1 MLHECPVCQWKPI
14 KGDECP
20 QCKTSLAP
28 LLRVLALPQTYLE
41 QGLRQLDAGQLDEA
55 IASLAAAAAH
65 DHAQRAAACAALGR
79 AYAKKGWH
87 REAVAQFDAAL
98 ALAPTDEETRQAR
111 DAASRALTAR
121 EQEDSQREASLLRAR
136 RWAYLAPVA
145 FLFGLALVP
154 AGQRIFRSPGSAQE
168 RTLAVARAVEQ
179 ELGAAPAG
187 RVVVSAGEDGGIR
200 LAGAVPAELRERVLR
215 AAAEQAGGADVDAA
229 ALATLAPPPPPA
241 ALTYRV
247 RSGDSLWRIARRIYG
262 RSQHWKLLYEHNR
275 ERLPDPRRLTPGQE
289 LLLPPNP
296 EAARR

>member
-41 QGLRQLDAGQLDEA
+41 QGLRQLEAGQLDDA
-55 IASLAAAAAH
+55 IASLAVAAAH

-79 AYAKKGWH
+79 AYAQKGWH
-87 REAVAQFDAAL
+87 REAVAEFDRALQFDPANDSA
-98 ALAPTDEETRQAR
+98 RQAR
-111 DAASRALTAR
+111 EDSAREMRLR
-121 EQEDSQREASLLRAR
+121 EQEESQRRVRAR
-136 RWAYLAPVA
+136 RWAYAAPAAFVLGLLAFA
-145 FLFGLALVP
+145 
-154 AGQRIFRSPGSAQE
+154 AGQRIFSSSSTTPEAAA
-168 RTLAVARAVEQ
+168 AVARALESEMGSAQASRV
-179 ELGAAPAG
+179 LLSVAA
-187 RVVVSAGEDGGIR
+187 DGKVR
-200 LAGAVPAELRERVLR
+200 LSGAVPAELQARIVR
-215 AAAEQAGGADVDAA
+215 AAEAQAGAGQVDASA
-229 ALATLAPPPPPA
+229 LTALAPTPPPA
-241 ALTYRV
+241 PVVYRV